1 MHLENEFE
9 PVHKKDQ
16 VSVTEKKNEAY
27 SKVSLPEKGTA
38 PLGCKHFRVRFGLL
52 FLTLPPSLTGVLFV
66 FVRCG

>member
-38 PLGCKHFRVRFGLL
+38 PLGCKHSAWGSSVGFWKGRSSRWFGEEDWKL
-52 FLTLPPSLTGVLFV
+52 
-66 FVRCG
+66 R